1 MVCCV
6 QVMFSLKPN
15 RKSPASQKLFHKL
28 KADITE
34 IHTVRCPFPLLIPKI
49 ILCHEA
55 SLITTIK
62 YKALTFIK
70 ALSHPAER
78 AILEP
83 ALAKG
88 KETLQILPS
97 PASN

>member
-1 MVCCV
+1 MPI
-6 QVMFSLKPN
+6 SLPN
-15 RKSPASQKLFHKL
+15 TKNNPES
-28 KADITE
+28 
-34 IHTVRCPFPLLIPKI
+34 
-49 ILCHEA
+49 HEA
-55 SLITTIK
+55 SLITAIK
-62 YKALTFIK
+62 YEAPTFIK
-70 ALSHPAER
+70 VLSHTAGR